1 MQAREEQKF
10 RKAAEEQALQA
21 AEEQARKAAEQAR
34 KAAEE
39 QARKVAEEQ
48 ARKAIEEQGKAAEE
62 QARKAAEEQARKARE
77 EQARKAA
84 EEQARDA
91 AEEQARKAREE
102 QTTKVAEEQ
111 ARKAAEEKTRKDLQ
125 DWVAA
130 DKAIADAARDGGAP
144 VGLGRLNLV
153 WQGRAGKTALARSLA
168 GEAWEATASTV
179 GAEQRLLQVTPAA
192 LNVPAA
198 AAEPWR
204 RAEGCDATGAVSA
217 AEAAAQLAARKLA
230 VAHGASGVAVGVWG
244 KDGREMAELLE
255 QMDGPLNLADARAL
269 LPPPPSP
276 EHCESGSEAALAER
290 LPVPAPSASA
300 PARASATGATSPA
313 AANHDGCDNV
323 VVVGAVNGEVQCREA
338 AAAVV
343 SMDREVV
350 LRMAAGGKAGGLR
363 LSLWDFGGKEVR
375 ARRASCPTAQA

>member
-192 LNVPAA
+192 LNVRLIIMCP
-198 AAEPWR
+198 
-204 RAEGCDATGAVSA
+204 
-217 AEAAAQLAARKLA
+217 
-230 VAHGASGVAVGVWG
+230 
-244 KDGREMAELLE
+244 
-255 QMDGPLNLADARAL
+255 PL
-269 LPPPPSP
+269 PPSP
-276 EHCESGSEAALAER
+276 GAARRGAMPLALFR
-290 LPVPAPSASA
+290 QRRRRPNS
-300 PARASATGATSPA
+300 
-313 AANHDGCDNV
+313 
-323 VVVGAVNGEVQCREA
+323 
-338 AAAVV
+338 
-343 SMDREVV
+343 
-350 LRMAAGGKAGGLR
+350 
-363 LSLWDFGGKEVR
+363 
-375 ARRASCPTAQA
+375 RRASWPSPTALAAWRWGCGARTAGRWRSFWSRWTAP